1 MPARSAGTVT
11 PVRIA
16 ITGSSGLIGTALRRS
31 LEGDGHEVVPMVRGD
46 APPGAIS
53 WDPAG
58 GRLDPAA
65 LSGVDAVVN
74 LAGEPIGEHRW
85 TAAAKRRIVE
95 SRIRTTTLLSEGIAA
110 VDGGPRVLL
119 SGSGQGFYGRDRGDE
134 VLTESSGPGDDF
146 LARLCVDWETA
157 TKPAEAAGARV
168 VHLRTSLVLDRDGGV
183 LPRMALP
190 IKLGVGGRLGSGRQW
205 MSWITLQDH
214 VAAMRFLLEAEVRG
228 PVNVATPDPATNARL
243 TKALGAELHRPTLV
257 VAPAFALRLALGRER
272 ADNLIFASQRLAPT
286 VLQDAGFVFSQPTLA
301 GALESVL
308 RG

>member
-1 MPARSAGTVT
+1 
-11 PVRIA
+11 
-16 ITGSSGLIGTALRRS
+16 
-31 LEGDGHEVVPMVRGD
+31 MVRGD

-58 GRLDPAA
+58 GRLDPAD
-65 LSGVDAVVN
+65 LSGLDAVVN
-74 LAGEPIGEHRW
+74 LAGEPIGEQRW
-85 TAAAKRRIVE
+85 SQGAKQRIVT
-95 SRIRTTTLLSEGIAA
+95 SRVRTTTLLAEGIAA
-110 VDGGPRVLL
+110 APDRPRVLL

-157 TKPAEAAGARV
+157 TRPAEAAGVRV
-168 VHLRTSLVLDRDGGV
+168 AHLRTSLVLDRHGGV

-205 MSWITLQDH
+205 MSWITLSDH
-214 VAAMRFLLEAEVRG
+214 VAAMRFLLEADVRG
-228 PVNVATPDPATNARL
+228 PVNMASPDPVTNAQL
-243 TKALGAELHRPTLV
+243 TKALGAELHRPTVV

-272 ADNLIFASQRLAPT
+272 ADNLVFASQRLAPT
-286 VLQDAGFVFSQPTLA
+286 VLQDAGFAFSHPALA